1 MAPEQYKNEKKRDP
15 LCSKKSKNLT
25 NLLEG
30 KKARKKQT
38 QSTRVITQTLS
49 TKIKPPA
56 KKIKGHK
63 SKKIRALAFFQ
74 NVSFP
79 SFEGNDTSHYYLVLL
94 FHDK

>member
-1 MAPEQYKNEKKRDP
+1 MW
-15 LCSKKSKNLT
+15 KNLT
-25 NLLEG
+25 ILLEE

-38 QSTRVITQTLS
+38 QSTRAITQTLN